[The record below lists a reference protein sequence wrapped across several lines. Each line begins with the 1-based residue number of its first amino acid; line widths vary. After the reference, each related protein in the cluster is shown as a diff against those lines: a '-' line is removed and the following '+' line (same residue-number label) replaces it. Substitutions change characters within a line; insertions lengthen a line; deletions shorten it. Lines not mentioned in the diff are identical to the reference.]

1 MNPIGRSAMFL
12 FELGTRPW
20 EVKEDTPEKTAEK
33 RRRIELYEAFCY
45 NAVANQ
51 KFQEAQQPKK

>member
-1 MNPIGRSAMFL
+1 MFL

-51 KFQEAQQPKK
+51 RLQEAQQPKK